1 MDRQKYL
8 ADTGGIVRMHMEE
21 LLDENERL
29 RRLILMGRLW
39 DEAPCCLCGY
49 KGRGYFQPETH
60 KCAKDYEE
68 IFKEGG

>member
-1 MDRQKYL
+1 MDNLAIDYVEMSTLCRAQKKE
-8 ADTGGIVRMHMEE
+8 I
-21 LLDENERL
+21 ERL

-49 KGRGYFQPETH
+49 NGRGYFQPETH